1 MFTCETDCTMVL
13 PLHWALSAA
22 AKKFKVPSSE
32 NLREIAEHCNE
43 RKWAGRR
50 AEEAGQ
56 KLYMWALIK
65 NKEVT
70 GASPFAAFE
79 QVFLWSLFWNSAI
92 YLSFQTVVCN
102 ARVLGLGPRFM
113 SVYVPK
119 LAVWFFCQPSYR
131 RNTCFIFLTSHL
143 CDFMMQMEQRIYY
156 DEVEGLSVEWLEV
169 TER

>member
-1 MFTCETDCTMVL
+1 MIFFSETSAMSWRSARPKVSSLEVHGIFGRDDVIKSLRGLYEVSKNLKEIRFKGGALSLDMCFTSLQLCKDAAESEEAKM
-13 PLHWALSAA
+13 ALSAA

-32 NLREIAEHCNE
+32 NLGEIAEHCNE

-79 QVFLWSLFWNSAI
+79 QVFL
-92 YLSFQTVVCN
+92 
-102 ARVLGLGPRFM
+102 
-113 SVYVPK
+113 
-119 LAVWFFCQPSYR
+119 
-131 RNTCFIFLTSHL
+131 
-143 CDFMMQMEQRIYY
+143 
-156 DEVEGLSVEWLEV
+156 
-169 TER
+169 